1 MNFSIPN
8 FEIRAEFSRKPEN
21 EKGKKFPFSVSYCH
35 ELNISQCWVSEQKG
49 QSFVINIYNSL
60 GQYIDKYIRV
70 PVNHK
75 HEKMFYNFRVIDS
88 NGKLN
93 NHFFYYFYNYLIFQ
107 IVQVKFYHPS
117 LCRFQALWN

>member
-1 MNFSIPN
+1 MNFSISN

-70 PVNHK
+70 PVTYEHK
-75 HEKMFYNFRVIDS
+75 KSFYNFRVIDS
-88 NGKLN
+88 NGTLYILCITIFSTY
-93 NHFFYYFYNYLIFQ
+93 NHFIFYT
-107 IVQVKFYHPS
+107 VKVKFYHH
-117 LCRFQALWN
+117 N